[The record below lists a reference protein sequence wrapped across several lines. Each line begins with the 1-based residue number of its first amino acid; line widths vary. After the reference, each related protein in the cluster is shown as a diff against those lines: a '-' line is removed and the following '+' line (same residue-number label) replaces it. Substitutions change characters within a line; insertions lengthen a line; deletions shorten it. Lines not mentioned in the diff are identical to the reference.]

1 MHFSDTKQGNKILG
15 YDLKKI
21 FDFFTADGSFADA
34 VPCGSGHIHDT
45 FRVET
50 SEKDKDDYILQRLN
64 NNVFRNIPQLQDNIE
79 RVTKH
84 LYHKLLSVPGADI
97 KRECLTLIQAK
108 NGKSWIED
116 QEGNF
121 WRMYILIPNHR
132 SYDIVDTPDK
142 AFEGGKAIGRFQAL
156 LTDLPGKPLY
166 ETIPSFH
173 DVEKRIDNF
182 MNTLKK
188 DPVGRVKE
196 TVRETAFISKRADD
210 MRVIQ
215 KLGREGKIPVR
226 ITHNDTKFN
235 NILFDENDK
244 SLCII
249 DLDTVMPGYFHSDFG
264 DAIRTGANVA
274 AEDEVDLS
282 KIKMDIDLFG
292 AYARG
297 YLSETSNTLNAIEKE
312 YLAFSPLLMTY
323 EQALRFLTDY
333 VDGDKYYR
341 VHHRHHNIQRTR
353 AQIRLLESMEEQYPE
368 MKNIIRKLV

>member
-1 MHFSDTKQGNKILG
+1 MG

-21 FDFFTADGSFADA
+21 FDSFTADGSFAEA

-50 SEKDKDDYILQRLN
+50 FEKDKDDYILQRLN
-64 NNVFRNIPQLQDNIE
+64 NNVFRNIPQLQENIE

-84 LYHKLLSVPGADI
+84 LYHRLLSVPGADI
-97 KRECLTLIQAK
+97 KRECLTLIHAK

-116 QEGNF
+116 EEGNF

-156 LTDLPGKPLY
+156 LTDLPGKPLH

-210 MRVIQ
+210 MRIIQ
-215 KLGREGKIPVR
+215 RLGKEGKIPVR

-274 AEDEVDLS
+274 AEDENDLS

-297 YLSETSNTLNAIEKE
+297 YLSETNNTLNAIEKE

-323 EQALRFLTDY
+323 EQALRFLTDF

-341 VHHRHHNIQRTR
+341 IHHKHHNIQRTR
-353 AQIRLLESMEEQYPE
+353 AQIRLLESMEEQYGE
-368 MKNIIRKLV
+368 MKGIIKKLV